1 MTVRYLIVAVCAL
14 ALTSC
19 AEDVAHS
26 ANPRRIIDMHVHTIP
41 ASWSADAPPLNPV
54 TGLPSTATSGD
65 DLLPETLTL
74 MDSLDVELAVL
85 SGPLGSV
92 QKWMEAAP
100 GLFVGAPQFP
110 MTHTGNRTL
119 ELEAYLPSPEEIRQL
134 IQSGHVSALGE
145 ITAQYAGMIPSDPV
159 LEPYF
164 ALGEEFDLPVG
175 IHTGRG
181 TIRILSSEDQKLF
194 RVDYGNPKWVN
205 DVLARHPRL
214 RIYLMHAGHPFLEDT
229 IALMGVYP
237 NVYADLSR
245 INWSIPRPAF
255 HDYLKSLIDE
265 GLESRLMFG
274 SDGVGLPE
282 AIGLAVEGIESA
294 EFLTEQQKEDIFYN
308 NAARFLRLD
317 QSETPS
323 R

>member
-1 MTVRYLIVAVCAL
+1 MTVRHWITAACAL
-14 ALTSC
+14 ALASC
-19 AEDVAHS
+19 DENVARS
-26 ANPRRIIDMHVHTIP
+26 ANPRQIIDMHVHTIP
-41 ASWSADAPPLNPV
+41 AAWSAESGPINPV
-54 TGLPSTATSGD
+54 TGLPSTATTGE
-65 DLLPETLTL
+65 DLLRETLTV

-92 QKWMEAAP
+92 QKWVDAAP
-100 GLFVGAPQFP
+100 SVFVGAPQLP
-110 MTHTGNRTL
+110 MTHKGDRTL

-134 IQSGHVSALGE
+134 VQSGHVRALGE
-145 ITAQYAGMIPSDPV
+145 ITNQYAGMIPGDQV

-164 ALGEEFDLPVG
+164 ALAEEFDLPVG

-194 RVDYGNPKWVN
+194 RIDYGNPKWVN

-214 RIYLMHAGHPFLEDT
+214 RIYLMHAGHPYLEDT

-245 INWSIPRPAF
+245 INWSIPQPQF
-255 HDYLKSLIDE
+255 HDYLKRLLDA
-265 GLESRLMFG
+265 GFESRLMFG

-294 EFLTEQQKEDIFYN
+294 
-308 NAARFLRLD
+308 
-317 QSETPS
+317 
-323 R
+323 